1 MKNLKGFKAAARI
14 LSLVAAGLVLFM
26 SLPTKSTGFPASP
39 SEALPG
45 EHDLQGIWRIEATR
59 SEDPPIEFVDAVRA
73 ETEGGGPGGGVW
85 FLPHV
90 FRIGT
95 SDNGLALSDSTGTI
109 LQVIMFMKVSDG
121 DGGRMPPRFTG
132 TWKKDHLTVV
142 RPGRKGTTLK
152 QTFSLQDKETRLV
165 VKTKMQRDG
174 ASDFEVKRVYTRVA
188 AS

>member
-1 MKNLKGFKAAARI
+1 M
-14 LSLVAAGLVLFM
+14 
-26 SLPTKSTGFPASP
+26 
-39 SEALPG
+39 
-45 EHDLQGIWRIEATR
+45 
-59 SEDPPIEFVDAVRA
+59 
-73 ETEGGGPGGGVW
+73 EGGGADGGMW
-85 FLPHV
+85 FLPQV
-90 FRIGT
+90 FRIGP

-109 LQVIMFMKVSDG
+109 LQVIMFMKVKDG